1 MTNPELVSK
10 KIRTYLQDLSP
21 KALEGL
27 VRSLERA
34 RAEGSTDPHFELI
47 LNVSAQMLR
56 QPDLADAEARAGRI
70 RRNQVQRKFFRPLEE
85 FLITEFLPNK
95 QEGRIYR
102 DMLDR
107 VWTWLGRD
115 LLPSDV
121 KKVLDLSER
130 PKVSDEKLDL
140 LVTNLRKT
148 ALDAMSHALEQIE
161 RSEKERRRLSIEV
174 GGERGIADLKDINKI
189 FGAEGWLMPLL
200 QVVPETLSEQKFRS
214 DSSILRVV
222 ERCSER
228 FPDHMPV
235 VAVALMER
243 ADSPSDLACFAG
255 RLAKTNDAKA
265 ISTSRFAPFVDVVLS
280 EAERL
285 NVLAQDHRKYNPDP
299 VAFST
304 ALSDYHSLVKGLEQD
319 LEIAHASS
327 WHRRLSE
334 TKREISAAVTGELQN
349 AMGAVR
355 RSLQVPKIGPDGAL
369 QIDNAS
375 IDEAV
380 RALRTA
386 VMVRNAAET
395 FAVND
400 IGKRTRQMIEQTL
413 EIVTRSLISDLSKQ
427 SGAEGKAHLSAVDTA
442 IMLSEIYFGGDYAA
456 QLRRSRQTALEKQR
470 QVPKAQTSQVT
481 AAASKVLPGR

>member
-1 MTNPELVSK
+1 MTNPELVSN
-10 KIRTYLQDLSP
+10 KIRSYLQDLSP
-21 KALEGL
+21 KAVEGL

-34 RAEGSTDPHFELI
+34 RAEGATDPHYELI
-47 LNVSAQMLR
+47 LTVSAQMLR
-56 QPDLADAEARAGRI
+56 QVQPDDLGNRI
-70 RRNQVQRKFFRPLEE
+70 WRVRQSQVQRKFFQPLEE
-85 FLITEFLPNK
+85 FLITEFLPTK
-95 QEGRIYR
+95 QEGRIHR

-121 KKVLDLSER
+121 KKVLDLALR
-130 PKVSDEKLDL
+130 PKVSDDKLDM
-140 LVTNLRKT
+140 LVANLRKT
-148 ALDAMSHALEQIE
+148 ALDAMSDALHQIE
-161 RSEKERRRLSIEV
+161 RSDKERRRLSIEV

-189 FGAEGWLMPLL
+189 FGAEDWLMPLL
-200 QVVPETLSEQKFRS
+200 QVVPETLNDKKFRA
-214 DSSILRVV
+214 DTSILRIVQ
-222 ERCSER
+222 RCSER
-228 FPDHMPV
+228 FPDHVPV

-243 ADSPSDLACFAG
+243 ADSPSDLACLAG
-255 RLAKTNDAKA
+255 RLANSNDAKV
-265 ISTSRFAPFVDVVLS
+265 ISASRFAPFVDVVLS

-299 VAFST
+299 VAFSM
-304 ALSDYHSLVKGLEQD
+304 ALSDYHTLVKGLEQD
-319 LEIAHASS
+319 LELSHSS
-327 WHRRLSE
+327 TWHKRLSE

-355 RSLQVPKIGPDGAL
+355 RSLQVPKADSEGVL

-386 VMVRNAAET
+386 VMVKNASET

-400 IGKRTRQMIEQTL
+400 IGKRTRQVIEQTL
-413 EIVTRSLISDLSKQ
+413 EIVTRSLISDLGNQPDQ
-427 SGAEGKAHLSAVDTA
+427 SLKAHLSAVDTA

-456 QLRRSRQTALEKQR
+456 QLRRSRQTAIEKQR
-470 QVPKAQTSQVT
+470 TLPKKQEHSLTP
-481 AAASKVLPGR
+481 AALHASAGE